1 MELCKSSS
9 GEDGCAVAEPEEL
22 EVLLK
27 GLESP
32 ASVLRFS
39 VLKGL
44 LHLTMILP
52 GMEEDT
58 ELSVDVLRRLWVAKF
73 DPDEENAAL
82 GQK

>member
-1 MELCKSSS
+1 MELCKSAS
-9 GEDGCAVAEPEEL
+9 GEDGCTVAEPEEL
-22 EVLLK
+22 EVVLK

-44 LHLTMILP
+44 LEMSMVLP
-52 GMEEDT
+52 GIEEETD
-58 ELSVDVLRRLWVAKF
+58 LSVNVLRRLWVAKF